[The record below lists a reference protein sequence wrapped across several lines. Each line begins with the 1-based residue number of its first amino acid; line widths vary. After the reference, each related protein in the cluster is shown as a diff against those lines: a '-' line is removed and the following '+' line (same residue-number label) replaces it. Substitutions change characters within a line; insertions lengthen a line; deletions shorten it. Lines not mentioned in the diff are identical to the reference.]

1 MTASDIHAIL
11 QRLARIEAKL
21 DGQGDALSE
30 IRTEVRKTNGRVT
43 ALETRE
49 KEDRARLDERTAL
62 EKEHSD
68 EFRNWLR
75 PIVVGIVVLA
85 LGAAI
90 VAGLNLNS
98 L

>member
-1 MTASDIHAIL
+1 MTASDIHTIL
-11 QRLARIEAKL
+11 ERLARIEAKL
-21 DGQGDALSE
+21 DTQGNALSD
-30 IRTEVRKTNGRVT
+30 IRREVRKTNCRVT
-43 ALETRE
+43 GLETRE
-49 KEDRARLDERTAL
+49 KEDRARLDERATVK
-62 EKEHSD
+62 KEHSD

-75 PIVVGIVVLA
+75 PIIVGIVVLA